1 MTVATLVN
9 VETLVKKKTIVVV
22 RGVAFVESGNITGSA
37 KTAVTVTVSAVV
49 TLQISKSQRKC
60 ICLIYRS

>member
-22 RGVAFVESGNITGSA
+22 RVVAFVKNVNITGSG
-37 KTAVTVTVSAVV
+37 KRAVIVTVSAVV
-49 TLQISKSQRKC
+49 TLQISKSQKNA
-60 ICLIYRS
+60 